1 MPTRWHSPSSAS
13 FDGESPG
20 SEANCW
26 ELQSW
31 RKLTWNRNSSEVDS
45 SWFCTFLFPFSFFT
59 ANDCNKSLLVPLW
72 SRRNFKDRSPSL
84 NVHVESSMP
93 NANFFTQMYT
103 NVTVD
108 VLSFYMF
115 RYMHLHILNTMYCTW
130 SCGYVFT
137 VMILTRAVQTHTH
150 THATHCKFTY
160 FFHYNIY
167 IYNLFFLVFVW
178 AKMLPE
184 LQALGAEAKAP
195 ASLTGLCKLSEQE
208 RKDSRI
214 PKWIFNG
221 PPKTS
226 LHKWNDTIVFE
237 GDATRQT
244 SLCWVQPCCNKQL
257 R

>member
-150 THATHCKFTY
+150 THMQHTANSLI
-160 FFHYNIY
+160 FFIIIY
-167 IYNLFFLVFVW
+167 IYIICFFWFLFEPKCSLNFKVW
-178 AKMLPE
+178 GQRRKHQPAW
-184 LQALGAEAKAP
+184 QAFANSRNKNE
-195 ASLTGLCKLSEQE
+195 
-208 RKDSRI
+208 RI
-214 PKWIFNG
+214 PGSPNEYSMG
-221 PPKTS
+221 PPKPPCTS
-226 LHKWNDTIVFE
+226 EMIL
-237 GDATRQT
+237 
-244 SLCWVQPCCNKQL
+244 
-257 R
+257 

>member
-1 MPTRWHSPSSAS
+1 MIWFIQKNMEKQRPAVPGACSLHALQVGLQSKSPRSDKVITIGEGCPVLNTSSLTFAGWLLMPTRWHSPSSAS

-150 THATHCKFTY
+150 THMQHTANSLI
-160 FFHYNIY
+160 FFIIIY
-167 IYNLFFLVFVW
+167 IY
-178 AKMLPE
+178 
-184 LQALGAEAKAP
+184 
-195 ASLTGLCKLSEQE
+195 
-208 RKDSRI
+208 I
-214 PKWIFNG
+214 
-221 PPKTS
+221 
-226 LHKWNDTIVFE
+226 
-237 GDATRQT
+237 
-244 SLCWVQPCCNKQL
+244 
-257 R
+257 